1 MRLRFRILALTLG
14 LVLLSIPIKTTSAEA
29 PAKADVVETESTCTT
44 TTTNHYIHNTVSSR
58 GAVCVS
64 LSEKVF
70 EEPEPFLDRYYIP
83 WAETWITLDEF
94 KLISKV
100 VQMEAGNQ
108 SIECQRLVAVCIINR
123 LCSDKF
129 PNTVEEVIYQ
139 PGAFEVT
146 TLSWWPTS
154 TYDDDAELATYYA
167 VATSSMEPRDLY
179 YFRDSYYHGFG
190 KPYTYDGKM
199 YFSTEE

>member
-29 PAKADVVETESTCTT
+29 PAKADVVETESTDTT
-44 TTTNHYIHNTVSSR
+44 IATVHD
-58 GAVCVS
+58 GAVS
-64 LSEKVF
+64 IPLDEGVF

-83 WAETWITLDEF
+83 WAEIWITLDDF

-108 SIECQRLVAVCIINR
+108 SIDCQRLVAVCIINR

-179 YFRDSYYHGFG
+179 YFRDTYYHGFG
-190 KPYTYDGKM
+190 KPYTCDGKM